1 MVGAG
6 LSWNLWDWHKTHR
19 EKAILKLQQN
29 IIETNL
35 DQFNRSLKMSL
46 KQEENNSQ
54 KLKELINTD
63 EQLVTIK
70 DQISKRSATALE
82 NGAITSAD
90 YIRDLNALLQA
101 KANLET
107 RKVQLVQTSINYQTI
122 KGEPTINK

>member
-1 MVGAG
+1 
-6 LSWNLWDWHKTHR
+6 
-19 EKAILKLQQN
+19 
-29 IIETNL
+29 
-35 DQFNRSLKMSL
+35 MSL

-107 RKVQLVQTSINYQTI
+107 RKVQLVQASVNYQTI
-122 KGEPTINK
+122 KGEPTVNK